1 MIEKIN
7 IQKPNKNFPFGKPL
21 PTYYDYI
28 LILNFYLLICS
39 CLSMAIGFSSPHPNS
54 NNLWNEIASID
65 TFERFVANDS
75 LNDSK
80 TGSMS
85 LPKFLYSYKGTS
97 STGSAK

>member
-39 CLSMAIGFSSPHPNS
+39 CLSMVIGFSSPHPTS
-54 NNLWNEIASID
+54 NNLWNEIASINIMLGL
-65 TFERFVANDS
+65 F
-75 LNDSK
+75 LNFRRIALNFDAE
-80 TGSMS
+80 T
-85 LPKFLYSYKGTS
+85 
-97 STGSAK
+97 A

>member
-39 CLSMAIGFSSPHPNS
+39 CLSMAIVFTPSHPTS
-54 NNLWNEIASID
+54 NNLWNEIASINSMLGL
-65 TFERFVANDS
+65 F
-75 LNDSK
+75 LNFRRIALNFDAE
-80 TGSMS
+80 T
-85 LPKFLYSYKGTS
+85 
-97 STGSAK
+97 A